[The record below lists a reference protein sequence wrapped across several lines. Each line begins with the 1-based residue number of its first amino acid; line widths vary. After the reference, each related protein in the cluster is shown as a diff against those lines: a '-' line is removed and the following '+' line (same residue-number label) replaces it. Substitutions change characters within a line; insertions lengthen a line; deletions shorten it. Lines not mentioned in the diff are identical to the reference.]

1 MNGLVDVVNV
11 VPLILN
17 WYLPPDITVP
27 PVAVAVTVVAPPLHR
42 IGGAEAPDVNGGGC
56 VITAETVNVFW
67 QLFASLTVMVT
78 EYDPAVNPEIFCV
91 VALLLH
97 R

>member
-1 MNGLVDVVNV
+1 M
-11 VPLILN
+11 PLILN
-17 WYLPPDITVP
+17 WYLLPGIAVP
-27 PVAVAVTVVAPPLHR
+27 PVAVAVIVVVPPLHR
-42 IGGAEAPDVNGGGC
+42 IGGAEAPDENTGGC
-56 VITAETVNVFW
+56 VIVVEAVNVFW

-78 EYDPAVNPEIFCV
+78 LYVPAVNPEIFCV

>member
-1 MNGLVDVVNV
+1 VNGLVDEENV

-17 WYLPPDITVP
+17 WYLPPDIAVP
-27 PVAVAVTVVAPPLHR
+27 PVAVAVTVVVPPLHK
-42 IGGAEAPDVNGGGC
+42 IGGAEAPDVNNGGC
-56 VITAETVNVFW
+56 VITAEAVNVFW

-78 EYDPAVNPEIFCV
+78 EYVPAVSPEISCV

>member
-1 MNGLVDVVNV
+1 VKGLVAEVNV

-17 WYLPPDITVP
+17 WYLPAVGVP
-27 PVAVAVTVVAPPLHR
+27 PVAVTVTVVVPPLHR
-42 IGGAEAPDVNGGGC
+42 IAGAEAPDVNGGGC
-56 VITAETVNVFW
+56 VITAEAVNIFW

-78 EYDPAVNPEIFCV
+78 EYDPAANPEIFCV